1 MASRKTFFAIL
12 SAIEPIL
19 INRTAEDLKQ
29 QIDFLIKREF
39 FVTYYGYKRV
49 FIYFIGWTLAVLAFS
64 TLSDSN
70 NLVTFKV
77 VLICLTSIAWL
88 VGLVILVKIIIKR
101 QKRVKWRDTTIKSFL
116 AKEIKGHLTFDEEKL
131 TFITDTYKT
140 EIKWDYYK
148 FYAEHRSSIF
158 LIPEASLYEALYF
171 SPTDIGQ
178 HNFEQLRNIAKTRLK
193 LLDEKTVK

>member
-1 MASRKTFFAIL
+1 M
-12 SAIEPIL
+12 EPIL
-19 INRTAEDLKQ
+19 VNRTAADLKQ

-49 FIYFIGWTLAVLAFS
+49 LIYFIGWTLAVLALS
-64 TLSDSN
+64 TLTDSN

-77 VLICLTSIAWL
+77 VAICLTSIAWL
-88 VGLVILVKIIIKR
+88 FGFVILVTIIIKR
-101 QKRVKWRDTTIKSFL
+101 QRRIKWRDTTIKSFL

-158 LIPEASLYEALYF
+158 LFSEENLYEALYF
-171 SPTDIGQ
+171 SSTDIGQ
-178 HNFEQLRNIAKTRLK
+178 HNFEQLKNIAKKRLK
-193 LLDEKTVK
+193 LLDEKKGK